1 MATGNSASIDS
12 LELDIQYKATKAAS
26 QINKLAKALT
36 NLKEAASGAELG
48 QVSEALKNAG
58 SSSDKATSSFGKFK
72 KALTL
77 GGALYSMKRAYNM
90 VKEWVNLS
98 MDYIENVNLFTVSM
112 GKFADEAKEY
122 AEAVSEAMGIDPSEW
137 MRNQGVFMTLATG
150 FGIVSDRAY
159 IMSKNL
165 TQLGYDIS
173 SFFNIDYAEAM
184 QKLQSGIA
192 GEIEP
197 LRRLGY
203 DISQAKLEA
212 TALSL
217 GIDKLVKDMTQAEK
231 AELRYYAIMSQVTT
245 VQGDMARTLEQP
257 ANQMR
262 ILKAQITQTARAIG
276 NVFIPILN
284 AVIPYIIAFFR
295 VLRDAADMLADLV
308 GFEMP
313 EVDYE
318 DNTFGEISSDMDDAT
333 ESAKKLNKQLA
344 SFDEINN
351 ITISDSIETNN
362 GIGSGFDF
370 ELPEYDF
377 IGDAIEGKV
386 DVVYGQMKD
395 IAEFALVFISA
406 FTGIKLLQGI
416 DDIAKSLSG
425 LATNAINSKL
435 LPALVGGFGLAWG
448 FNQVKSAARNFASY
462 MSGNGPLGSSLY
474 ELVGGVAI
482 TSVSGAIIGGSLGG
496 LAVGGPVG
504 AVIGGILGIGTAI
517 ATIIN
522 DTKKHKMENLLS
534 QFFRDTGT
542 DVGYLFE
549 KISELYEPYKEYLAD
564 QENLNKEVK
573 TAAEKVNTYRD
584 SVDQM
589 LESLSQREEIS
600 SKDVEDLAQAID
612 DLYQASITLDVAE
625 TKSVMSSFGQ
635 AIKLGIE
642 PGRQAIE
649 DMLNQYTLAKELL
662 GDAKWQDNAR
672 AKEIL
677 ESAKQRGYFTEAE
690 SAEIK
695 EITTRLGAGNIQ
707 RQVTGNIEVQRLI
720 DNAAVNGLKGDWE
733 SVEADLKEA
742 KNAISDF
749 RDELIYYADKQIA
762 IYKADYADL
771 EAYGLSKGVAT
782 PEEYSQI
789 IYNSVNE
796 MLNDVA
802 KEYSPALEIIRDAI
816 GEYRWDYSVNRDI
829 GFFEDIWYFLEGMAT
844 FTPHQDVIDN
854 AVAKEIWGQVGG
866 IITAQTELE
875 NLLSTDLVSSVAE
888 GVSTALGNQ
897 GDVSI
902 NATVDEG
909 VLFSAIVN
917 KNAEVVS
924 ATGESPLI
932 TNRLTRY
939 AQ

>member
-36 NLKEAASGAELG
+36 NLKEAASGSELG

-58 SSSDKATSSFGKFK
+58 SSSDKATSSLGKFK

-77 GGALYSMKRAYNM
+77 GGALYSMKRAYHM

-122 AEAVSEAMGIDPSEW
+122 AEAVSEVMGIDPSEW

-217 GIDKLVKDMTQAEK
+217 GINKLVKDMTQAEK

-318 DNTFGEISSDMDDAT
+318 DNTFGEISSDMADAT

-351 ITISDSIETNN
+351 ITITDDIETNN
-362 GIGSGFDF
+362 GTGSGFDF

-386 DVVYGQMKD
+386 DAIYDQMKG
-395 IAEFALVFISA
+395 IADFALIFLSVFAGAKIIS
-406 FTGIKLLQGI
+406 GIKNI
-416 DDIAKSLSG
+416 STNLSG
-425 LATNAINSKL
+425 
-435 LPALVGGFGLAWG
+435 
-448 FNQVKSAARNFASY
+448 
-462 MSGNGPLGSSLY
+462 LGSSLP
-474 ELVGGVAI
+474 LVGVA
-482 TSVSGAIIGGSLGG
+482 TLVALFGALLVEDNKYYKENLAASVF
-496 LAVGGPVG
+496 
-504 AVIGGILGIGTAI
+504 
-517 ATIIN
+517 N
-522 DTKKHKMENLLS
+522 DTGV
-534 QFFRDTGT
+534 Q
-542 DVGYLFE
+542 V
-549 KISELYEPYKEYLAD
+549 SELYDEIEKLYKPYKEYISEQDELNEKIKEAKAD
-564 QENLNKEVK
+564 VEEYQGKVTGLINDLSNRDKIDSQDVTNLNE
-573 TAAEKVNTYRD
+573 A
-584 SVDQM
+584 
-589 LESLSQREEIS
+589 L
-600 SKDVEDLAQAID
+600 D
-612 DLYQASITLDVAE
+612 DLYDASTTLDSLRFDSIFSAIGQSIE
-625 TKSVMSSFGQ
+625 MGIKPGQEALENLMQEFTQMQAMLGQ
-635 AIKLGIE
+635 AKLKDQT
-642 PGRQAIE
+642 RYQ
-649 DMLNQYTLAKELL
+649 
-662 GDAKWQDNAR
+662 
-672 AKEIL
+672 EIL
-677 ESAKQRGYFTEAE
+677 AE
-690 SAEIK
+690 VEKSGSMSGAQAEELVAISS
-695 EITTRLGAGNIQ
+695 RLGAGNIQ
-707 RQVTGNIEVQRLI
+707 RQAMSNTSLERKLSEVDRYGLAGDFDSAISAISEANKYLNDYAKELLAYADNEIANIKAELSIFEAYTGRDTNRIKEQAEYVIHEQINQMYAIAKDEYDAVDKKIREYLES
-720 DNAAVNGLKGDWE
+720 NKSEAVNAELERESWTKSFQGVINASRYWLLDAPLNLINGYDVPSYDQYINDLERNQAYNAVSGTYDSVYQELNKLATAVNSQLVMTDE
-733 SVEADLKEA
+733 SVFALSPE
-742 KNAISDF
+742 DF
-749 RDELIYYADKQIA
+749 FARFGASVNSAMNQSPLSVSIEIDGDQIYDSIVTQN
-762 IYKADYADL
+762 
-771 EAYGLSKGVAT
+771 LSKYTASG
-782 PEEYSQI
+782 
-789 IYNSVNE
+789 
-796 MLNDVA
+796 
-802 KEYSPALEIIRDAI
+802 RDPL
-816 GEYRWDYSVNRDI
+816 G
-829 GFFEDIWYFLEGMAT
+829 
-844 FTPHQDVIDN
+844 
-854 AVAKEIWGQVGG
+854 
-866 IITAQTELE
+866 
-875 NLLSTDLVSSVAE
+875 LL
-888 GVSTALGNQ
+888 
-897 GDVSI
+897 
-902 NATVDEG
+902 
-909 VLFSAIVN
+909 
-917 KNAEVVS
+917 K
-924 ATGESPLI
+924 
-932 TNRLTRY
+932 
-939 AQ
+939 

>member
-12 LELDIQYKATKAAS
+12 LELDIQYKATKAAN

-122 AEAVSEAMGIDPSEW
+122 AEAVSEVMGIDPSEW

-217 GIDKLVKDMTQAEK
+217 GINKLVKDMTQAEK
-231 AELRYYAIMSQVTT
+231 AELRYYAIMTQVTT

-318 DNTFGEISSDMDDAT
+318 DNTFGEISSDMADAT

-351 ITISDSIETNN
+351 ITITDDIETNN
-362 GIGSGFDF
+362 GTGSGFDF

-386 DVVYGQMKD
+386 DAIYDQMKG
-395 IAEFALVFISA
+395 IADFALIFLSVFAGAKIIS
-406 FTGIKLLQGI
+406 GIKNI
-416 DDIAKSLSG
+416 STNLSG
-425 LATNAINSKL
+425 
-435 LPALVGGFGLAWG
+435 
-448 FNQVKSAARNFASY
+448 
-462 MSGNGPLGSSLY
+462 LGSSLP
-474 ELVGGVAI
+474 LVGVA
-482 TSVSGAIIGGSLGG
+482 TLVALFGAL
-496 LAVGGPVG
+496 LVED
-504 AVIGGILGIGTAI
+504 
-517 ATIIN
+517 N
-522 DTKKHKMENLLS
+522 KYYKENLAAS
-534 QFFRDTGT
+534 VFHDTG
-542 DVGYLFE
+542 VQV
-549 KISELYEPYKEYLAD
+549 SELYDEIEKLYKPYKEYISEQDELNEKIKEAKAD
-564 QENLNKEVK
+564 VEEYQGKVTGLINDLSNRDKIDSQDVTNLNE
-573 TAAEKVNTYRD
+573 A
-584 SVDQM
+584 
-589 LESLSQREEIS
+589 L
-600 SKDVEDLAQAID
+600 D
-612 DLYQASITLDVAE
+612 DLYDASTTLDSLRFDSIFSAIGQSIE
-625 TKSVMSSFGQ
+625 MGIKPGQEALENLMQEFTQMQTMLGQ
-635 AIKLGIE
+635 AKLKDQT
-642 PGRQAIE
+642 RYQ
-649 DMLNQYTLAKELL
+649 
-662 GDAKWQDNAR
+662 
-672 AKEIL
+672 EIL
-677 ESAKQRGYFTEAE
+677 AE
-690 SAEIK
+690 VEKSGSMSGAQAEELVAISS
-695 EITTRLGAGNIQ
+695 RLGAGNIQ
-707 RQVTGNIEVQRLI
+707 RQAMSNTSLERKLSEVDRYGLAGDFDSAISAISEANKYLNDYAKELLAYADNEIANIKAELSIFEAYTGRDTNRIKEQAEYVIHEQINQMYAIAKDEYDAVDKKIREYLES
-720 DNAAVNGLKGDWE
+720 NKSEAVNAELERESWTKSFQGVINASRYWLLDAPLNLINGYDVPSYDQYINDLERNQAYNAVSGTYDSVYQELNKLATAVNSQLVMTDE
-733 SVEADLKEA
+733 SVFALSPE
-742 KNAISDF
+742 DF
-749 RDELIYYADKQIA
+749 FARFGASVNSAMNQSPLSVSIEIDGDQIYDSIVTQN
-762 IYKADYADL
+762 
-771 EAYGLSKGVAT
+771 LSKYTASG
-782 PEEYSQI
+782 
-789 IYNSVNE
+789 
-796 MLNDVA
+796 
-802 KEYSPALEIIRDAI
+802 RDPL
-816 GEYRWDYSVNRDI
+816 G
-829 GFFEDIWYFLEGMAT
+829 
-844 FTPHQDVIDN
+844 
-854 AVAKEIWGQVGG
+854 
-866 IITAQTELE
+866 
-875 NLLSTDLVSSVAE
+875 LL
-888 GVSTALGNQ
+888 
-897 GDVSI
+897 
-902 NATVDEG
+902 
-909 VLFSAIVN
+909 
-917 KNAEVVS
+917 K
-924 ATGESPLI
+924 
-932 TNRLTRY
+932 
-939 AQ
+939 